1 MSKTKADLEKEIKE
15 LKSENEELLQLS
27 LSKTIELGLHI
38 VTKEEDK
45 QVFKNY
51 FEMPTRDLQPTQKK
65 AIIKELDNIILDYFE
80 Y

>member
-15 LKSENEELLQLS
+15 LKSDNEELLQLS

-45 QVFKNY
+45 QVFINY
-51 FEMPTRDLQPTQKK
+51 FEMPTRELQPAQKR